1 MIENNYKKRIA
12 KNSII
17 LYIRMLIT
25 LSVSLYTSR
34 VVLNAL
40 GIENFG
46 LFNVVAGVVVLFSFI
61 NMSLST
67 ASSRFINYELGK
79 NNFEFQNLGIVF
91 SSCLCV
97 HLLLALLIAFL
108 CETIG
113 LYLLYT
119 QIQIADSRFDAAL
132 CVYHLSVAS
141 ICIGIIFA
149 PFNAEVIAHERIDAF
164 TYISITEVVGKLL
177 IAFLLPIIYSDKL
190 IVYAYLLLAM
200 TALVQG
206 IYVLYCYKK
215 FDECRRLRHPDRL
228 LLKKIF
234 TFTGWNLLGDAA
246 YTSFSQG
253 LNLLLNIF
261 FGAAINAARGIA
273 VQVNGIVLRLIQSFQ
288 TAVNPQIVQSY
299 SSGDGNKMHDLII
312 MASRYTFYLMTVLA
326 IPILF
331 NIEFLLSIWLVDVP
345 NYTGIFIQIMILI
358 SYFDALGYSMT
369 VAINATGK
377 NRNYQLIVSG
387 TMLFILPLSY
397 LCLKFGYPPHA
408 VFLCHLFIGFVAHI
422 LRLLCVHKEIGL
434 HILPYVKCIFIKGGI
449 VVLLSSLGTHI
460 VKQVVYDDN
469 SWLTLIVSFLL
480 TCSWV
485 FLIGLNKRER
495 AFLLNKLKR

>member
-79 NNFEFQNLGIVF
+79 NNFEFQNLEIVF

-190 IVYAYLLLAM
+190 IAYAYLLLAM

-228 LLKKIF
+228 LLKK
-234 TFTGWNLLGDAA
+234 
-246 YTSFSQG
+246 S
-253 LNLLLNIF
+253 
-261 FGAAINAARGIA
+261 
-273 VQVNGIVLRLIQSFQ
+273 
-288 TAVNPQIVQSY
+288 
-299 SSGDGNKMHDLII
+299 
-312 MASRYTFYLMTVLA
+312 
-326 IPILF
+326 
-331 NIEFLLSIWLVDVP
+331 
-345 NYTGIFIQIMILI
+345 
-358 SYFDALGYSMT
+358 
-369 VAINATGK
+369 
-377 NRNYQLIVSG
+377 
-387 TMLFILPLSY
+387 LPLQD
-397 LCLKFGYPPHA
+397 
-408 VFLCHLFIGFVAHI
+408 
-422 LRLLCVHKEIGL
+422 
-434 HILPYVKCIFIKGGI
+434 
-449 VVLLSSLGTHI
+449 GT
-460 VKQVVYDDN
+460 
-469 SWLTLIVSFLL
+469 
-480 TCSWV
+480 C
-485 FLIGLNKRER
+485 
-495 AFLLNKLKR
+495 